1 MSYFEPEVKV
11 DELVLLGVTTYQTAK
26 LSEMSASQRW
36 PLSHSNSSRRSGTLV
51 PALPLGS

>member
-51 PALPLGS
+51 PALPLRS